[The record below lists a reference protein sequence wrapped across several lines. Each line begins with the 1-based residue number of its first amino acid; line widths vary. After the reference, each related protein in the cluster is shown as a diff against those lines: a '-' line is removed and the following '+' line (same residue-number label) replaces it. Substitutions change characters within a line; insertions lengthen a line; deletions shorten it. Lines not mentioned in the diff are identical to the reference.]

1 MTAGAATR
9 GLPIEFSGLSKH
21 FGPVVA
27 VDDLSFTVEPGR
39 VTGFLGPNGSG
50 KTTTLRMLL
59 GLVHPSAGTATIGGR
74 HYQRPREPFE
84 APSAPCS
91 RRPASTRRGGP
102 APTCAWRRAPEVTT
116 RGGPTR
122 CSSWSA

>member
-1 MTAGAATR
+1 MTAGTTTR
-9 GLPIEFSGLSKH
+9 GLPIQIDGLSKH

-27 VDDLSFTVEPGR
+27 VDNLSFTVEPGR

-59 GLVHPSAGTATIGGR
+59 GLVHPSAGTATIAGR
-74 HYQRPREPFE
+74 TYQDLENPRR
-84 APSAPCS
+84 PSAPCW
-91 RRPASTRRGGP
+91 RRPASTRRGAP
-102 APTCAWRRAPEVTT
+102 APTCAWRPAPAATT
-116 RGGPTR
+116 RSGPTR

>member
-1 MTAGAATR
+1 MTADATPR
-9 GLPIEFSGLSKH
+9 GLPIEITGLSKH
-21 FGPVVA
+21 FGAVLA

-59 GLVHPSAGTATIGGR
+59 GLVHPSAGTATIAGR
-74 HYQRPREPFE
+74 NYQDLENPTSTVGAVLE
-84 APSAPCS
+84 ATSFHPARGAP
-91 RRPASTRRGGP
+91 G
-102 APTCAWRRAPEVTT
+102 PTCAWRRGPAATT
-116 RGGPTR
+116 RSAPTR